1 MATIISGKELSA
13 SMKAEMA
20 AAVKEFPAKYGRA
33 PHLVVVLVGDDPAS
47 VSYVTG
53 KAKAS
58 AEVGIR
64 NTTIRRPAETGE
76 AELLALIG
84 ELNVD
89 DGVDGI
95 LVQLP
100 LPKHID
106 EDRVIAAI
114 RREKDVDG
122 FHPVNTGRMISGLP
136 SYLPAT
142 PDGILELLKH
152 YDIET
157 SGKNCVVI
165 GRSNIVGRPIANLL
179 SQKGWDCTVTMCH
192 SRTKNLKELVREADI
207 IIAALGQ
214 AEFVTADMVK
224 DGAVIVDVGIT
235 RVKSDKTKSGWKLLG
250 DVKFDEVAPKC
261 SYITPVPGG
270 VGPMTIISLMKNTLK
285 AARKEV
291 YKD

>member
-1 MATIISGKELSA
+1 
-13 SMKAEMA
+13 MA

-100 LPKHID
+100 LP
-106 EDRVIAAI
+106 E
-114 RREKDVDG
+114 
-122 FHPVNTGRMISGLP
+122 
-136 SYLPAT
+136 
-142 PDGILELLKH
+142 
-152 YDIET
+152 
-157 SGKNCVVI
+157 
-165 GRSNIVGRPIANLL
+165 
-179 SQKGWDCTVTMCH
+179 VT
-192 SRTKNLKELVREADI
+192 READI
-207 IIAALGQ
+207 LVVAIGRPR
-214 AEFVTADMVK
+214 FVTADMVRP
-224 DGAVIVDVGIT
+224 GAVVIDVGVNRDPGT
-235 RVKSDKTKSGWKLLG
+235 GKLCG
-250 DVKFDEVAPKC
+250 DVDYAAVEPLASV
-261 SYITPVPGG
+261 ITPVPGG
-270 VGPMTIISLMKNTLK
+270 VGPMTIACLMENTVECFL
-285 AARKEV
+285 RKMER
-291 YKD
+291 